1 MDYDKILKNIMFQ
14 CKDTDDVEQY
24 LIEIATSVKDSAL
37 YGTTYQLFV
46 CYAIIYAKIREYL
59 ENNPCLAEIYDC
71 DTKQTF
77 SAPIVHAN
85 LEFALK
91 RMTEFI
97 QDYLKTL

>member
-1 MDYDKILKNIMFQ
+1 MLRDYI
-14 CKDTDDVEQY
+14 
-24 LIEIATSVKDSAL
+24 
-37 YGTTYQLFV
+37 
-46 CYAIIYAKIREYL
+46 IREYL